1 MKVGAVK
8 GHSKLLSI
16 QIKNLG
22 VIESATINLVDG
34 LNVLTGETGAGKTMV
49 LTALQLIL
57 GGKADAKLVRNGS
70 DRLLVAAEFEV
81 NRKFS
86 EIVEELGGSVEDNI
100 LIITRT
106 VTSDGKS
113 KASLGG
119 APVPAATLAS
129 IGEELIEIHAQS
141 SSLRLAKESVQ
152 RELIDLYAGNEEILN
167 EYQNQLLKFKEA
179 KNRLVELEKALKN
192 RDSEI
197 SRLKEIAD
205 ISKKF
210 ELSENI
216 YDEISNEIS
225 KLEAVEDLNRS
236 VVIAL
241 EILNGEDSNLTSGL
255 QSSLKS
261 LQIGANLDKELSTI
275 ASEFKDGLRT
285 IQNVISNL
293 ERYKETLNADPA
305 RFDYLQSRKA
315 ELNGL
320 VKRFGKNEEKNES
333 INSLVMEA
341 KSAKAQ
347 IEDLSGGEERLGEL
361 AKELKKEKELLFKF
375 VQELS
380 ESRKKAAKKASED
393 ITREFSDLALTGS
406 MLEISVEV
414 PENLEESKLGNF
426 GVDTVQFNFASHKSA
441 KLSPLSKSASGGELS
456 RVMLA
461 IEVVLSQISQIGTFI
476 FDEVDSGVGGK
487 AAIEVGRK
495 LATVANSSQV
505 VVVTHLPQVAVW
517 AKNHLVVEKSDN
529 GDVVESSVF
538 PVTGEERAI
547 EIARLLSGQES
558 SETAREHA
566 RELLEMVG
574 NSAIR

>member
-1 MKVGAVK
+1 MK

-285 IQNVISNL
+285 IQNVISDL

-375 VQELS
+375 AQELS

>member
-1 MKVGAVK
+1 MK

-236 VVIAL
+236 VMMAL

-275 ASEFKDGLRT
+275 AGEFKDGLRT
-285 IQNVISNL
+285 IQNVISDL

-375 VQELS
+375 AQELS

-461 IEVVLSQISQIGTFI
+461 LEVVLSKNSQIGTFI

>member
-1 MKVGAVK
+1 VK

-100 LIITRT
+100 LLITRT

-236 VVIAL
+236 VMIAL

-275 ASEFKDGLRT
+275 AGEFKDGLRT
-285 IQNVISNL
+285 IQNVISDL

-375 VQELS
+375 AQELS

>member
-1 MKVGAVK
+1 MK

-100 LIITRT
+100 LLITRT

-275 ASEFKDGLRT
+275 AGEFKDGLRT
-285 IQNVISNL
+285 IQNVISDL

-361 AKELKKEKELLFKF
+361 AKEIKKEKELLFKF
-375 VQELS
+375 AQELS

>member
-1 MKVGAVK
+1 MK

-100 LIITRT
+100 LLITRT

-275 ASEFKDGLRT
+275 AGEFKDGLRT
-285 IQNVISNL
+285 IQNVISDL

-361 AKELKKEKELLFKF
+361 AKELKKEKELLLKF
-375 VQELS
+375 AQELS
-380 ESRKKAAKKASED
+380 ESRKKAAKRASED

>member
-1 MKVGAVK
+1 MK

-100 LIITRT
+100 LLITRT

-275 ASEFKDGLRT
+275 AGEFKDGLRT
-285 IQNVISNL
+285 IQNVISDL

-361 AKELKKEKELLFKF
+361 AKEIKKEKELLFKF
-375 VQELS
+375 AQELS

-441 KLSPLSKSASGGELS
+441 KLTPLSKSASGGELS

-461 IEVVLSQISQIGTFI
+461 LEVVLSKNSQIGTFI
-476 FDEVDSGVGGK
+476 FDEVDAGVGGR

-517 AKNHLVVEKSDN
+517 AKNHLMVEKSEN
-529 GDVVESSVF
+529 GDIVESSVF
-538 PVTGEERAI
+538 PVKGEERAT
-547 EIARLLSGQES
+547 EIARLLSGQEE

>member
-1 MKVGAVK
+1 MK

-275 ASEFKDGLRT
+275 AGEFKDGLRT
-285 IQNVISNL
+285 IQNVISDL

-375 VQELS
+375 AQELS

-406 MLEISVEV
+406 MLEISVEG

>member
-1 MKVGAVK
+1 MK

-100 LIITRT
+100 LLITRT

-275 ASEFKDGLRT
+275 AGEFKDGLRT
-285 IQNVISNL
+285 IQNVISDL

-375 VQELS
+375 AQELS
-380 ESRKKAAKKASED
+380 ESRKKAAKRASED
-393 ITREFSDLALTGS
+393 ITREFSNLALTGS

-414 PENLEESKLGNF
+414 PENFEESKLGNF

>member
-1 MKVGAVK
+1 
-8 GHSKLLSI
+8 
-16 QIKNLG
+16 
-22 VIESATINLVDG
+22 
-34 LNVLTGETGAGKTMV
+34 MV

-81 NRKFS
+81 NGKIS

-100 LIITRT
+100 LLITRT

-152 RELIDLYAGNEEILN
+152 RELIDQYAGNEEIVN
-167 EYQNQLLKFKEA
+167 KYQNQLLKFKEV

-205 ISKKF
+205 IAKKF

-236 VVIAL
+236 VMIAL

-275 ASEFKDGLRT
+275 AGEFKDGLRT
-285 IQNVISNL
+285 IQNVISDL

-347 IEDLSGGEERLGEL
+347 IEDLSGGEERLDEL

-375 VQELS
+375 AQELS
-380 ESRKKAAKKASED
+380 ESRKNAAK
-393 ITREFSDLALTGS
+393 
-406 MLEISVEV
+406 
-414 PENLEESKLGNF
+414 
-426 GVDTVQFNFASHKSA
+426 
-441 KLSPLSKSASGGELS
+441 
-456 RVMLA
+456 
-461 IEVVLSQISQIGTFI
+461 
-476 FDEVDSGVGGK
+476 
-487 AAIEVGRK
+487 
-495 LATVANSSQV
+495 SS
-505 VVVTHLPQVAVW
+505 
-517 AKNHLVVEKSDN
+517 
-529 GDVVESSVF
+529 F
-538 PVTGEERAI
+538 
-547 EIARLLSGQES
+547 
-558 SETAREHA
+558 
-566 RELLEMVG
+566 
-574 NSAIR
+574 

>member
-1 MKVGAVK
+1 MK

-275 ASEFKDGLRT
+275 AGEFKDGLRT
-285 IQNVISNL
+285 IQNVISDL

-375 VQELS
+375 AQELS
-380 ESRKKAAKKASED
+380 ESRKKAAKRASED

>member
-1 MKVGAVK
+1 MK

-285 IQNVISNL
+285 IQNVISDL

-375 VQELS
+375 AQELS
-380 ESRKKAAKKASED
+380 ELRKKAAKKASED

-461 IEVVLSQISQIGTFI
+461 IEVVLSQNSQIGTFI

-517 AKNHLVVEKSDN
+517 AKNHLMVEKSDN

>member
-1 MKVGAVK
+1 MK

-57 GGKADAKLVRNGS
+57 GGKADPKLVRNGS

-241 EILNGEDSNLTSGL
+241 EILNGEDSNLTSCL

-275 ASEFKDGLRT
+275 AGEFKDGLRT
-285 IQNVISNL
+285 IQNVISDL

-315 ELNGL
+315 DLNGL

-333 INSLVMEA
+333 INSLVMQA

-375 VQELS
+375 AQELS
-380 ESRKKAAKKASED
+380 ESRKKAAKRASED

-441 KLSPLSKSASGGELS
+441 KLSPLSKRASGGELS

-461 IEVVLSQISQIGTFI
+461 IEVVLSQNSQIGTFI

>member
-1 MKVGAVK
+1 VK

-81 NRKFS
+81 NGKIS

-100 LIITRT
+100 LLITRT

-285 IQNVISNL
+285 IQNVISDL

-375 VQELS
+375 AQELS

-517 AKNHLVVEKSDN
+517 AKNHLMVEKSDN

>member
-1 MKVGAVK
+1 MK

-100 LIITRT
+100 LLITRT

-285 IQNVISNL
+285 IQNVISDL

-375 VQELS
+375 AQELS
-380 ESRKKAAKKASED
+380 ESRKNAAKRASEE

>member
-1 MKVGAVK
+1 MK

-285 IQNVISNL
+285 IQNVISDL

-375 VQELS
+375 AQELS
-380 ESRKKAAKKASED
+380 ELRKKAAKKASED

-461 IEVVLSQISQIGTFI
+461 IEVVLSQNSQIGTFI

>member
-1 MKVGAVK
+1 MK

-275 ASEFKDGLRT
+275 AGEFKDGLRT
-285 IQNVISNL
+285 IQNVISDL

-375 VQELS
+375 AQELS

>member
-1 MKVGAVK
+1 MK

-100 LIITRT
+100 LLITRT

-275 ASEFKDGLRT
+275 AGEFKDGLRT
-285 IQNVISNL
+285 IQNVISDL

-375 VQELS
+375 AQELS

>member
-1 MKVGAVK
+1 MK

-81 NRKFS
+81 SGKIS

-100 LIITRT
+100 LLITRT

-375 VQELS
+375 AQELS

>member
-1 MKVGAVK
+1 MK

-375 VQELS
+375 AQELS

>member
-1 MKVGAVK
+1 MK

-100 LIITRT
+100 LLITRT

-285 IQNVISNL
+285 IQNVISDL

-375 VQELS
+375 AQGLS
-380 ESRKKAAKKASED
+380 ESRKKAAKRASED

-441 KLSPLSKSASGGELS
+441 KLSLLSKSASGGELS

-461 IEVVLSQISQIGTFI
+461 IEVVLSQNSQIGTFI

>member
-1 MKVGAVK
+1 MK

-100 LIITRT
+100 LLITRT

-197 SRLKEIAD
+197 SRLKEITD

-275 ASEFKDGLRT
+275 AGEFKDGLRT
-285 IQNVISNL
+285 IQNVISDL

-375 VQELS
+375 AQELS

>member
-1 MKVGAVK
+1 MK

-236 VVIAL
+236 VMIAL

-285 IQNVISNL
+285 IQNVISDL

-375 VQELS
+375 AQELS
-380 ESRKKAAKKASED
+380 ELRKKAAKKASED

-461 IEVVLSQISQIGTFI
+461 IEVVLSQNSQIGTFI

>member
-1 MKVGAVK
+1 MK

-81 NRKFS
+81 NGKIS

-285 IQNVISNL
+285 IQNVISDL

-375 VQELS
+375 AQELS
-380 ESRKKAAKKASED
+380 ESRKNAAKRASEE
-393 ITREFSDLALTGS
+393 ITREFSDLALTGA

>member
-1 MKVGAVK
+1 MK

-100 LIITRT
+100 LLITRT

-275 ASEFKDGLRT
+275 AGEFKDGLRT
-285 IQNVISNL
+285 IQNVISDL

-375 VQELS
+375 AQELS
-380 ESRKKAAKKASED
+380 ESRKKAAKRASED

-406 MLEISVEV
+406 MLEISVEE

>member
-1 MKVGAVK
+1 MK

-81 NRKFS
+81 NGKIS

-275 ASEFKDGLRT
+275 AGEFKDGLRT
-285 IQNVISNL
+285 IQNVISDL

-375 VQELS
+375 AQELS
-380 ESRKKAAKKASED
+380 ESRKNAAKRASEE
-393 ITREFSDLALTGS
+393 ITREFSDLALTGA

>member
-1 MKVGAVK
+1 MK

-100 LIITRT
+100 LLITRT
-106 VTSDGKS
+106 ITSDGKS

-275 ASEFKDGLRT
+275 AGEFKDGLRT
-285 IQNVISNL
+285 IQNVISDL

-347 IEDLSGGEERLGEL
+347 IEDLSGGEERLDEL
-361 AKELKKEKELLFKF
+361 AKELKKERELLFKF
-375 VQELS
+375 AQELS
-380 ESRKKAAKKASED
+380 ELRKKAAKRASED
-393 ITREFSDLALTGS
+393 ITREISDLALTGS